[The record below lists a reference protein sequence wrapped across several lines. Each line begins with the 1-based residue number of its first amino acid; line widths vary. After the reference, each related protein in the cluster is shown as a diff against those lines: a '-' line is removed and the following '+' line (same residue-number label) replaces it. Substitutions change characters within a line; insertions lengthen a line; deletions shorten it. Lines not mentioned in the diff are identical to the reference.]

1 MNYLAYS
8 PDGQYIIT
16 GGDDGKVKL
25 WNTLTGFCTLTFH
38 EHTSSISSV
47 LFSHNRKFVASAS
60 LDGTVR
66 AYDLVRYRNF
76 RTLTS
81 PRPVQFSCLA
91 IDASDEFLAAG
102 GQDFFD
108 VYLWSMKLGTLLE
121 VCAILFVLTLN
132 SSNDSNFYNYA
143 ICTGIYLSYATKTI
157 YLIKYSISD
166 TK

>member
-1 MNYLAYS
+1 MKQQGHRTNMNCLAYS
-8 PDGQYIIT
+8 PDGQYIVT

-25 WNTLTGFCTLTFH
+25 WNTLSGFCTLTFH
-38 EHTSSISSV
+38 EHASSISGV
-47 LFSHNRKFVASAS
+47 LFSHNRKFIASAS
-60 LDGTVR
+60 LDGTIR
-66 AYDLVRYRNF
+66 AYDLARYRNF

-121 VCAILFVLTLN
+121 VRLY
-132 SSNDSNFYNYA
+132 NFDYRRY
-143 ICTGIYLSYATKTI
+143 CTQIA
-157 YLIKYSISD
+157 
-166 TK
+166 